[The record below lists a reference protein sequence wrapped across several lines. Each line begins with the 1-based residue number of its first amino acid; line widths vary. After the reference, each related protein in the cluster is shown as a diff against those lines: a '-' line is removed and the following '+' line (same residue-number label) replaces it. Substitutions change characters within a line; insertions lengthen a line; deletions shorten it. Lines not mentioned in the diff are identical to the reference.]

1 MSVKIENLT
10 NRPVFLRLNSGRTLH
25 LAPRATSSELRNV
38 EVNKNDKVK
47 KLRARH
53 VIALHEM
60 AKQERPTTGSKEEK
74 AEPTEENVTA

>member
-10 NRPVFLRLNSGRTLH
+10 NRPVLLRLNSGRTLH
-25 LAPRATSSELRNV
+25 LAPRATSSEIGGV
-38 EVNKNDKVK
+38 EVNKNDKAQ
-47 KLRARH
+47 KLLARH

-60 AKQERPTTGSKEEK
+60 EGSKEEK